1 MLSAVKRYTLLVSK
15 ALARCFPRTSAYLQ
29 SEDELLLRRWPSAV
43 ARPGRQ
49 SPVKH
54 TGKPAARSGRV
65 KKKHAAASPA
75 NPRSAPRKPA
85 SEGIYGPAKMT
96 LEQGQVQA
104 MRLRVG
110 RAVEAGVICAPSDEQ
125 WAMILSDSPVTRVFA
140 GAGSGKST
148 TLVLRVVFMLCHM
161 GIAPERLTV
170 ISFTNASCAQLRE
183 QLISL
188 LGFWN
193 FDFDPADARQCVR
206 TFHSAMG
213 VLAKELLGQPI
224 WFEQLDEKGASP
236 AEPDNPLASARLRP
250 AQQRLLKRAYQACYA
265 EHETFRVWVHKLLG
279 LPPPTPCEAG
289 KRTVKAPLDAFRLA
303 GEFSAE
309 PLFEA
314 FHIQAGFI
322 ESIGIRIDQI
332 QVSRINGS
340 ARERCFIEA
349 LMMFSK
355 QFQAELDAQGLM
367 TFNGAFQQLTQ
378 RLAARDSKVPESALA
393 PFGHLLIDEFQDISP
408 QIVQWLQALHRAL
421 ASQGQAVSLMAIGDD
436 WQSIYGWRGSS
447 PELFMDFDKYFPG
460 RGALKKSTVL
470 TLETNYRSVEP
481 IMRDGEAV
489 LDGVAFKQHKA
500 SKAAKA
506 LQPGDHGV
514 KLVTRFD
521 PKARM
526 PELLRHIQ
534 AQCEYVSTRTGGDRN
549 AVLVL
554 SRRNE
559 PLRAIQ
565 AQLDK
570 KLPVKA
576 YTIHR
581 AKGLQAEVAII
592 VDDCQPPEKHP
603 LRSALYAYSGFFRN
617 SYDQAMAD
625 ESLRLAYVAITR
637 GVSRV
642 FWFTQKT
649 QGATRLLAGR
659 GKPPSR

>member
-1 MLSAVKRYTLLVSK
+1 
-15 ALARCFPRTSAYLQ
+15 
-29 SEDELLLRRWPSAV
+29 
-43 ARPGRQ
+43 
-49 SPVKH
+49 
-54 TGKPAARSGRV
+54 
-65 KKKHAAASPA
+65 
-75 NPRSAPRKPA
+75 
-85 SEGIYGPAKMT
+85 
-96 LEQGQVQA
+96 
-104 MRLRVG
+104 
-110 RAVEAGVICAPSDEQ
+110 
-125 WAMILSDSPVTRVFA
+125 
-140 GAGSGKST
+140 
-148 TLVLRVVFMLCHM
+148 
-161 GIAPERLTV
+161 
-170 ISFTNASCAQLRE
+170 
-183 QLISL
+183 
-188 LGFWN
+188 
-193 FDFDPADARQCVR
+193 
-206 TFHSAMG
+206 
-213 VLAKELLGQPI
+213 
-224 WFEQLDEKGASP
+224 
-236 AEPDNPLASARLRP
+236 
-250 AQQRLLKRAYQACYA
+250 
-265 EHETFRVWVHKLLG
+265 
-279 LPPPTPCEAG
+279 
-289 KRTVKAPLDAFRLA
+289 
-303 GEFSAE
+303 
-309 PLFEA
+309 
-314 FHIQAGFI
+314 
-322 ESIGIRIDQI
+322 
-332 QVSRINGS
+332 
-340 ARERCFIEA
+340 
-349 LMMFSK
+349 
-355 QFQAELDAQGLM
+355 
-367 TFNGAFQQLTQ
+367 
-378 RLAARDSKVPESALA
+378 
-393 PFGHLLIDEFQDISP
+393 
-408 QIVQWLQALHRAL
+408 
-421 ASQGQAVSLMAIGDD
+421 
-436 WQSIYGWRGSS
+436 
-447 PELFMDFDKYFPG
+447 
-460 RGALKKSTVL
+460 
-470 TLETNYRSVEP
+470 
-481 IMRDGEAV
+481 MRDGEAV

-534 AQCEYVSTRTGGDRN
+534 AQCEYVSTRTGADRN